1 MYKILLKMK
10 EMYNYEDWLKMVEQ
24 ARERGKLTDQEYEE
38 LIAEETEG
46 E

>member
-10 EMYNYEDWLKMVEQ
+10 KMYNYEDWLKMVEQ

-38 LIAEETEG
+38 LITEEAEDE
-46 E
+46 

>member
-10 EMYNYEDWLKMVEQ
+10 KMYNHEDWMKMVEQ

-38 LIAEETEG
+38 LIAEETED

>member
-10 EMYNYEDWLKMVEQ
+10 KMYNHEEWMKMVEQ

-38 LIAEETEG
+38 LIAEEAED